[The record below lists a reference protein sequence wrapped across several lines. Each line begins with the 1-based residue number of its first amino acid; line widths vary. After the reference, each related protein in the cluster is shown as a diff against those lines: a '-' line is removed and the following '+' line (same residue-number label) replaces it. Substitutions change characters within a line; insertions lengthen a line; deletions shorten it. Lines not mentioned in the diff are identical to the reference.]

1 MTEPSA
7 GRYRDA
13 LRHRDFRVILTSFLI
28 DQIGSWAYN
37 VVLIVYVYDRTGSA
51 TWIAAATAAGWI
63 PRILCSACAGVLA
76 DRFER
81 TRTLLVSAL
90 LGLALMAA
98 IAVVVA
104 VNDPLL
110 ALLALAAAT
119 AAVGTVYLPTSG
131 ALIPETV
138 GERDLA
144 AANGMFGMLENL
156 VVIVGPAIGGLLLL
170 GGRPLWAIVF
180 NLVTFAAAAVLI
192 ARLRIRS
199 TGTAGE
205 HGERLAAQLAAG
217 GPGRAGGPGGG
228 PPG

>member
-1 MTEPSA
+1 MSTQSA

-13 LRHRDFRVILTSFLI
+13 LRHRDLSIMLAAFLI

-104 VNDPLL
+104 VNGPLL

-144 AANGMFGMLENL
+144 AANSMFGMLENL
-156 VVIVGPAIGGLLLL
+156 VVIVGPAIGG
-170 GGRPLWAIVF
+170 
-180 NLVTFAAAAVLI
+180 
-192 ARLRIRS
+192 
-199 TGTAGE
+199 
-205 HGERLAAQLAAG
+205 
-217 GPGRAGGPGGG
+217 
-228 PPG
+228 